1 MTFDVESDPASR
13 PAPLPPPLTIDVR
26 AERDGFIRA
35 TITGQI
41 DRFSTPVIAARLAEA
56 RAPSPSSDTILDLSG
71 VEFIDSSGLHL
82 LLQTHQSLQGSE
94 ARLVLIAPREPVKG
108 LLTLTG
114 LDRYLTAVDTLSQA
128 LALVA

>member
-1 MTFDVESDPASR
+1 VESDPAGT
-13 PAPLPPPLTIDVR
+13 PAALPPPLTIEVQI
-26 AERDGFIRA
+26 ERDGFIRV

-41 DRFSTPVIAARLAEA
+41 DRFSTSEIGERLTEA
-56 RAPSPSSDTILDLSG
+56 RTPMPDSDMIIDLSG

-82 LLQTHQSLQGSE
+82 LLQTHQALHG
-94 ARLVLIAPREPVKG
+94 AGATLVLIAPNEPVKG